1 METRVFES
9 AVAGT
14 HIGETSFVLENNQES
29 DFGDSCL
36 FNQDLFLKI
45 YVRS

>member
-1 METRVFES
+1 MKTGVLKS

-14 HIGETSFVLENNQES
+14 HTFVLENNQES
-29 DFGDSCL
+29 DFGNSCL
-36 FNQDLFLKI
+36 FNQDLYFKI